1 VRIELNVLRA
11 GLRWAAPAF
20 AVLLL
25 VIASPAWSA
34 PDPAE
39 VREALRRAV
48 EQLRSTGR
56 VTLAGQKVLSVE
68 SLPEMYASLG
78 FTPIWKDPASEAALL
93 GEIAAVSGDGLD
105 RSDYH
110 FEALRALIQR
120 RDDEPDSAGLAATA
134 DLLMSD
140 ALIRLVAH
148 FHAGKLDPET
158 RDPRW
163 DLPERIRGE
172 PGAQVVI
179 RIASGQA
186 LPLQLNELRPKQ
198 AFYGRLKSALARYR
212 VVAQEGG
219 WTELPRGR
227 ALQVGMEDPRVPLL
241 RRRLAQSGDLPGVVV
256 DSPLFEEALDEAL
269 RRFQARHGL
278 EADGVL
284 GPASLRALNLPVEQ
298 RIDTLRANLERARW
312 LLTDVRGRFLVLDPA
327 GERVLLMDNS
337 ASQLTLTAA
346 FSPAA
351 RAAGDFAGAMPYVV
365 VNPDW
370 ILPPALVRD
379 QVAPL
384 ARRRP
389 GTLDELGLQVF
400 DAEGQPSDGA
410 QANWSGSSRLIIRQ
424 LPGTDSFLGAFRFP
438 VSGDTR
444 IFLHG
449 APAEGDSIAGSV
461 RLEAPQSLARA
472 LASPPQSWTPEML
485 AAALAEGE
493 PVTLPLAAPLSVL
506 HAHWSAWVESD
517 GRVSFRQGLEARDAE
532 IVAGL
537 KRAPAPR

>member
-1 VRIELNVLRA
+1 VQTERGVLRA
-11 GLRWAAPAF
+11 GLRRAALAF

-25 VIASPAWSA
+25 AAASPAWSA

-48 EQLRSTGR
+48 EQLSSTGR
-56 VTLAGQKVLSVE
+56 VTLAGQKVLSAR
-68 SLPEMYASLG
+68 SLPEIYAALG
-78 FTPIWKDPASEAALL
+78 FTPLWTDPASEAALL

-110 FEALRALIQR
+110 FDALRALLQR

-148 FHAGKLDPET
+148 FNAGKLDPDT
-158 RDPRW
+158 REPRW
-163 DLPERIRGE
+163 DLSERIGGE
-172 PGAQVVI
+172 PAARVVT

-186 LPLQLNELRPKQ
+186 LALQLNEWRPTQ

-212 VVAQEGG
+212 VAAQQGG
-219 WTELPRGR
+219 WTELPRGQV
-227 ALQVGMEDPRVPLL
+227 LQLGMEDPRVQLL
-241 RRRLAQSGDLPGVVV
+241 RRRLAESGDFSGVVV
-256 DSPLFEEALDEAL
+256 ESPLFEAALDEAL

-312 LLTDVRGRFLVLDPA
+312 LLTGVRGRFLVLDPA

-337 ASQLTLTAA
+337 ASQLALKAV
-346 FSPAA
+346 FSTAA

-365 VNPDW
+365 ANPDW
-370 ILPPALVRD
+370 ILPPALVRA

-389 GTLDELGLQVF
+389 GELDQLGLQVF
-400 DAEGQPSDGA
+400 DDQGQPSDAA
-410 QANWSGSSRLIIRQ
+410 QADWSRSSRLIVRQ
-424 LPGTDSFLGAFRFP
+424 LPGAGSFLGAFRFP
-438 VSGDTR
+438 VSGDAR

-472 LASPPQSWTPEML
+472 LASPPQSWTPEQL
-485 AAALAEGE
+485 AAALAGGE
-493 PVTLPLAAPLSVL
+493 PATLPMAVPLPVL
-506 HAHWSAWVESD
+506 HAHWSAWVDSD
-517 GRVSFRQGLEARDAE
+517 GRVFFRQGLEARDAE